1 MKRMHMI
8 SKYKDQ
14 IQELIQLAT
23 KELSSK
29 LIEESKKTIEDAID
43 KLNEFG
49 KVFVCRPTGFGK
61 TYMLIQVAKIFRE
74 KYPDK
79 RIAYVYPLNI
89 IPDEISMKY
98 GKNSSDKAV
107 RDTVNKSIDFISYSE
122 LTRKYN
128 TNGEGYWKEQ
138 FKDRYSIILLDE
150 VHSSGSDGFRN
161 VYNDIKDLIG
171 NKENDIRLIGVTAT
185 PNRMDDVDGETVL
198 ERIFDN
204 HKVYDYNLANC
215 IVDNILKKPIIGTYK
230 YNMRELAEQLKL
242 KMRGNAKSKGLDFDE
257 ESFNVELGRVLRDNG
272 TEGEFIYKYLAMAGY
287 NLASTDN
294 KYFKFIVFM
303 NNIADVA
310 ERGPEVEKW
319 FEKAFNVIARNELG
333 LKKDFMIRSH
343 YLTSSDTED
352 NEISTLVSKSNNR
365 FKYNNTQK
373 FARQDL
379 KDKYVVDVVMTVNMT
394 NMGYHDDDITGVLM
408 LRGTRSEI
416 IYYQQ
421 LGRAISVTSEHNPL
435 IYDFVNNVNT
445 KFWSKKDRQVE
456 IAKNM
461 LGTISDSEGR
471 DKVDYSDLMI
481 SVEGDY
487 DAGEDFLNRW
497 SDVYYSEKA
506 KYIYLYE
513 NRKCPIAVISADTGR
528 KCAYI
533 AKTLIQSG
541 IELRPEDAMY
551 MFESKILKSE
561 NRNNTEKANALWVM
575 KYLNSKAATEHY
587 KKMKGTDRTLYTYI
601 KRGHD

>member
-1 MKRMHMI
+1 
-8 SKYKDQ
+8 
-14 IQELIQLAT
+14 LAT